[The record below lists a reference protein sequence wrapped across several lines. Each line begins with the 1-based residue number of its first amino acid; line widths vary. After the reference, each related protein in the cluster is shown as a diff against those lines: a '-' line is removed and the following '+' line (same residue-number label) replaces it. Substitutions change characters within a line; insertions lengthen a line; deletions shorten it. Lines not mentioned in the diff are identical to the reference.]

1 MKRLLR
7 LPAVLDRTGMRKTQ
21 LLEAV
26 RDGRFPKR
34 VAPLEGGRAVAW
46 VEDEVEAYIASRIAA
61 RDQTTPAPTSKT
73 RRRVAA

>member
-7 LPAVLDRTGMRKTQ
+7 LPAVLDRTGMGKTQ

-26 RDGRFPKR
+26 RTGRFPQR

-46 VEDEVEAYIASRIAA
+46 VEDEVEADIASRIAA
-61 RDQTTPAPTSKT
+61 RDQTTPAPTPTNKSRT
-73 RRRVAA
+73 I

>member
-7 LPAVLDRTGMRKTQ
+7 LPAVLDRTGMKKTQ

-46 VEDEVEAYIASRIAA
+46 VEDEVEAYIETRIAA
-61 RDQTTPAPTSKT
+61 RDQTNPTNKT
-73 RRRVAA
+73 RRRAAA